1 MAAPA
6 IPRRDEPKGGNFSAP
21 FRGMIGHSMCET
33 QHMDTAV
40 QTSKIIARK
49 DGMIGWVI
57 FNNPEKRNAMSLE
70 MYEATAAAM
79 EGYAKDP
86 EVRVVII
93 RGEGEKALRTEA
105 DIEQLKNRRTNAEQL
120 KEDEVISERCNKAI
134 RECPKPVIAMIRGYC
149 MGGGL
154 GIAVVCDL
162 RIASDD
168 SRFGIPAAKL
178 GVGYRFMGIRRLSE
192 LVGPSFAAEV
202 FYTGRQFNAQEALQM
217 GLVNR
222 ILPVAEMEKYVLDY
236 AATLS
241 ANAPLTIAAVK
252 RSLIELRKDPDER
265 DLALCQKMV
274 DDCFASEDYKEGQ
287 KAFMEKRK
295 PVFKGR

>member
-1 MAAPA
+1 
-6 IPRRDEPKGGNFSAP
+6 
-21 FRGMIGHSMCET
+21 
-33 QHMDTAV
+33 MDTAV
-40 QTSKIIARK
+40 KSEKIIARR
-49 DGMIGWVI
+49 DGAIGWVI

-79 EGYAKDP
+79 EGYAKDAD
-86 EVRVVII
+86 VRVVILK
-93 RGEGEKALRTEA
+93 GEGDKAFISGA
-105 DIEQLKNRRTNAEQL
+105 DISQFKDRRSNPEQVKAAEA
-120 KEDEVISERCNKAI
+120 ISERCNEAI
-134 RECPKPVIAMIRGYC
+134 RDCPKPVIAMIRGYC

-154 GIAVVCDL
+154 GLAVGCDL

-178 GVGYRFMGIRRLSE
+178 GVGYRFSGIRRLSE
-192 LVGPSFAAEV
+192 LVGPSFTAEI
-202 FYTGRQFNAQEALQM
+202 FYMGRQFNAQEALQM

-222 ILPVAEMEKYVLDY
+222 VLPVAELEKYVMDY
-236 AATLS
+236 AATLT

-252 RSLIELRKDPDER
+252 RSLIELRKDPADR

-274 DDCFASEDYKEGQ
+274 EDCFASEDYREGQ